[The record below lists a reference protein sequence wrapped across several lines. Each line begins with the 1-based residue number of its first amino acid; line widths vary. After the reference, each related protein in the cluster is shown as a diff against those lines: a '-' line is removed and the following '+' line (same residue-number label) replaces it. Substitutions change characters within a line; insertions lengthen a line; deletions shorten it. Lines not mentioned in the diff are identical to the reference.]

1 MSIRIFYKSA
11 CGYFSNSTNLFNV
24 FNSQKRKKL
33 QQTHFVR
40 RSPLVTVVL
49 SDAPDVVE
57 NDVKVRDRVTTE
69 KPQSEETTT
78 TFVPPPFDCDFN
90 FQTVLFCE
98 ALKELD
104 IMETHVHYDEDV
116 NIVIYKNKAFKPI
129 LPLCV
134 IKECAFNNASVN
146 VNGDKWCN
154 AFDRKP
160 TDLKRDEKYDQC
172 VVRLLNTVLLQRLP
186 TASEVRFPPQRP

>member
-1 MSIRIFYKSA
+1 MVVV
-11 CGYFSNSTNLFNV
+11 NL
-24 FNSQKRKKL
+24 
-33 QQTHFVR
+33 
-40 RSPLVTVVL
+40 L
-49 SDAPDVVE
+49 SDAPDAE

-69 KPQSEETTT
+69 KPQIEETTT
-78 TFVPPPFDCDFN
+78 FLPPPFDCDFN

-104 IMETHVHYDEDV
+104 IMETRVQYDEDV

-134 IKECAFNNASVN
+134 IKECAFSKASVN

>member
-1 MSIRIFYKSA
+1 MI
-11 CGYFSNSTNLFNV
+11 
-24 FNSQKRKKL
+24 
-33 QQTHFVR
+33 
-40 RSPLVTVVL
+40 VVL

-69 KPQSEETTT
+69 KPQIEETT

-104 IMETHVHYDEDV
+104 IMETRVQYDEDV

-160 TDLKRDEKYDQC
+160 TDLKRDGKYDQC
-172 VVRLLNTVLLQRLP
+172 VIRLLNTVLLQRLP
-186 TASEVRFPPQRP
+186 RGSEVRFLQRRPQ